1 MTDRI
6 DEILKKL
13 GAYNE
18 AYRRGSPIVSDA
30 EYDGL
35 VETLRSI
42 DPGHPFLHAVEPE
55 TFTGKKE
62 IRHPNPM
69 LSTDKAYTK
78 EALERFIA
86 RVSKTAKDL
95 GIEPIVYRVTP
106 KLDGLA
112 GRDEGGVL
120 ASRGNGQVG
129 YDISNVFLKGVI
141 PDGGRGLGVGE
152 IVIRKTYFDQ
162 HMAGE
167 FEHPRNMVVGIVS
180 SDTVNEF
187 AQKALDDRAVRFVPY
202 SMLAAWEGDAETM
215 LHDMDAIVADL
226 AGQTDYPMDGAVAEV
241 VNPEIRKAMGSTA
254 HHYRW
259 QIAIKTKGETAITV
273 VEDVTWQV
281 GRTGNVTPVMEVR
294 PVPLSGAT
302 IKRVTAHHAGMV
314 LKEGIGP
321 GAKIEIIRSGEVIP
335 KLEKVLQGSDTVA
348 LPQDCPVCGTNLTW
362 QNDFLRC
369 TNRSCKAQVEQG
381 ISHWFKTLGN
391 ADWFGI
397 KSIQK
402 MVASG
407 LDTLEKIYA
416 LKEADF
422 VSMGFGPVQS
432 QNLAQALQISRT
444 KAVEDWRFLAAFGI
458 PNLGTGDS
466 RKLLSHMPLE
476 EVLEADRSNIE
487 AINGFG
493 GITSQSI
500 QEGIQ
505 QIRDTMDHML
515 ALDFNL
521 VKTPLVHETQTAQSP
536 ISGKGIVFTGKMQ
549 HGSREAMQTEARQ
562 LGARVQTAVSGTTDM
577 LVCGEKVGAAK
588 ISKAQSLEIEILSE
602 VEYHERIASSK
613 L

>member
-1 MTDRI
+1 MKNRI
-6 DEILKKL
+6 EEILQTL
-13 GAYNE
+13 RAYNA
-18 AYRRGSPIVSDA
+18 AYRKGSPIVSDA

-35 VETLRSI
+35 VETLRSMQ
-42 DPGHPFLHAVEPE
+42 PEHLFLHAVEPE
-55 TFTGKKE
+55 TFKGKQE
-62 IRHPNPM
+62 IRHPVPM

-78 EALERFIA
+78 EALERFIG

-112 GRDEGGVL
+112 GRDEGGIL
-120 ASRGNGQVG
+120 ASRGNGEVG
-129 YDISNVFLKGVI
+129 YDISHVFLKGVI
-141 PDGGRGLGVGE
+141 PVGDRGLGVGE
-152 IVIRKTYFDQ
+152 IVIQKTYFDE
-162 HMAGE
+162 HIAGE

-180 SDTVNEF
+180 SDTLNEF
-187 AQKALDDRAVRFVPY
+187 AQKALEDRAVRFVPY
-202 SMLAAWEGDAETM
+202 RMLAAWEGDAETM
-215 LHDMDAIVADL
+215 LIDMDTIVADL
-226 AGQTDYPMDGAVAEV
+226 AGKTDYPMDGAVAEV
-241 VNPEIRKAMGSTA
+241 VNPEIRKAMGATA

-273 VEDVTWQV
+273 VEDITWQV

-314 LKEGIGP
+314 LNEGLGP

-335 KLEKVLQGSDTVA
+335 KLERVLQGSDAVA
-348 LPQDCPVCGTNLTW
+348 LPTDCPVCGTNLTW

-369 TNRSCKAQVEQG
+369 SNRSCRAQVEQG

-416 LKEADF
+416 LSEVDF
-422 VSMGFGPVQS
+422 VNMGFGPVQS
-432 QNLAQALQISRT
+432 QNLAQALQVSRT

-466 RKLLSHMPLE
+466 RNLLSHMTLE
-476 EVLEADRSNIE
+476 ELLDADRVSIE

-505 QIRDTMDHML
+505 HIRHTMDHIL

-521 VKTPLVHETQTAQSP
+521 VKTPLIHETRTTDNP
-536 ISGKGIVFTGKMQ
+536 IAGKGVVFTGKMQ
-549 HGSREAMQTEARQ
+549 HGSREAMQTKARQ
-562 LGARVQTAVSGTTDM
+562 LGARVQTAVSGTTDI

-588 ISKAQSLEIEILSE
+588 IEKARTFNVTILSE
-602 VEYHERIASSK
+602 DDYMAI
-613 L
+613 LNG